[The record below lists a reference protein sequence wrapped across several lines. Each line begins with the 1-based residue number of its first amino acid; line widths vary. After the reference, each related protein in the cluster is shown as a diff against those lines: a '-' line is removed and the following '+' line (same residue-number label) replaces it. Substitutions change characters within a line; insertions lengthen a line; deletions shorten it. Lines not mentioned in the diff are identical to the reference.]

1 MFQNYLKIAWR
12 NLFRNKGFSLT
23 NLLGLT
29 IGITCTILIFLW
41 VRDELT
47 YNKFQSNYGSI
58 YKIKANRDFNNQVFT
73 DDNMVLPLAKTLK
86 EKLPQ
91 IKNAVVTTHGGS
103 HILNYGDAKLKKQ
116 GYTVSDH
123 FFDLFSW
130 KFIKGNAASAL
141 PNPYAIVLTQST
153 ATALFG
159 NADPMNKII
168 RVDNEYDAKV
178 TGVVADVRGNSSLQ
192 FDFINSFNYDN
203 EYLKRNMSDWQNS
216 SWDVYIQ
223 PTPGTNMSLLEKSI
237 TELKYQ
243 HDPDDKKISTYF
255 AFPMSKW
262 RLYSDFKD
270 GKNIGGMIRYV
281 KLFTIIALIILLIAC
296 VNFMNLST
304 ARSEKRAKEVG
315 VRKTLGSGKR
325 QLILQFFFESMIL
338 ALIAFALSLGIV
350 YLLLPS
356 FNMLVDKHLSL
367 DLAQPIFWLGAVAI
381 ILITGIVAGSYPALY
396 LSSFSPIKV
405 LKGTFLAGKSAAV
418 PRRILVVAQF
428 VISILLISAT
438 IIVYQQIQ
446 HIKNRDIGYDPN
458 NLLMIDATADTQKN
472 FTVIKQELL
481 NTGMISSVT
490 RTLSPITDIW
500 WRQPGPDYA
509 GKPANQSIIIS
520 GETAD
525 VDFTKTMGIKILQGK
540 DFSGTPSD
548 SSSMLLN
555 KAAVDAM
562 GLKDPIGMRMSN
574 GGHDPHTVIGVTDN
588 VVMGSPFEPVDPMMV
603 YFSPDAAN
611 AISIRLKNSIS
622 PKNALTAMEPIF
634 KRYNP
639 SYPFEYK
646 FVDEEFGKKFIAE
659 ELVNKLTN
667 IFAGLAIFICCIGL
681 AGLASFTIEK
691 RIREIGIRKVL
702 GASVQQVLLLISKE
716 FLKLVLVAFV
726 IAVPLTWWFM
736 NNWLEKYTYRVN
748 ISIWLFGFVGVVVM
762 LLTLI
767 VVSLNTI
774 RAAIANPV
782 KSLRTE

>member
-178 TGVVADVRGNSSLQ
+178 TGVVADVPGNSSLQ

-270 GKNIGGMIRYV
+270 GKNIGGMIQYV